1 MRTLYVCVKQVSTL
15 SRLQDLVLWTSPALQ
30 NFSCSTFWAGHL
42 MAPHGKAGQH
52 MQGVENCRL
61 FAKRSN
67 LFESFAQPTPTFAHS
82 LLSSEDKWNYNWLF
96 VPDWQHFTAMH
107 PMKFS
112 HVSCHEKQ
120 FYCKDRRNRND
131 SVGCIVLEISIGI
144 QVAVVNLMWQ
154 SSI

>member
-1 MRTLYVCVKQVSTL
+1 MLKSHRNDPCKIVGSPLDLKIKLTLYVCVKQVSTL

-67 LFESFAQPTPTFAHS
+67 LFESFAQPKLSYNFCSFTS
-82 LLSSEDKWNYNWLF
+82 LF
-96 VPDWQHFTAMH
+96 RRQ
-107 PMKFS
+107 MK
-112 HVSCHEKQ
+112 
-120 FYCKDRRNRND
+120 
-131 SVGCIVLEISIGI
+131 L
-144 QVAVVNLMWQ
+144 
-154 SSI
+154 

>member
-1 MRTLYVCVKQVSTL
+1 MSVKNRFRHYLAFKIWSCGP
-15 SRLQDLVLWTSPALQ
+15 LQLFRISVAPLFGQATS
-30 NFSCSTFWAGHL
+30 WHL
-42 MAPHGKAGQH
+42 MAR
-52 MQGVENCRL
+52 QGSTCKGWKIVGSSPNDPICSKVLPNPNC
-61 FAKRSN
+61 
-67 LFESFAQPTPTFAHS
+67 PTTFAHS

-120 FYCKDRRNRND
+120 FYCKDRRNRSD

>member
-1 MRTLYVCVKQVSTL
+1 MLKSQRNEFRKIANSPSDLNILLTLYVCVKQVSTL

-67 LFESFAQPTPTFAHS
+67 LFESFAQPKLSYNFCSFTS
-82 LLSSEDKWNYNWLF
+82 LF
-96 VPDWQHFTAMH
+96 RRQ
-107 PMKFS
+107 MK
-112 HVSCHEKQ
+112 
-120 FYCKDRRNRND
+120 
-131 SVGCIVLEISIGI
+131 L
-144 QVAVVNLMWQ
+144 
-154 SSI
+154 